1 MLGGKEMR
9 KLIYT
14 LVIAAFVAFGLSAA
28 QAQTTGSIAGTVVDQ
43 NGAVVP
49 NATVVVKGESGQ
61 EFTVV
66 TNDNG
71 TYRIPAVANGIYT
84 LTVTTTSGFKKY
96 LVSNVKVDV
105 GLPTTVDAALEVGGG
120 EQVVEVTSGGEVLQT
135 ETAAVS
141 RNITGRQIT
150 ETPIASRDALDLV
163 LLMPGTN
170 SVGAPRR
177 SSINGLP
184 KGSLNISIDGV
195 DVQDNL
201 LRSSDGFFTYVRPRV
216 DAIDEVTISTANPG
230 AESGGDGAVQIK
242 FVTKRGTNAYR
253 GGVFYQHRNTALNA
267 NYFFLNRDGKRDD
280 NGKALRQK
288 IQLNQYGGRLGG
300 PIPFPHIGEGGPF
313 FHSGKDKAF
322 FFFNY
327 EQFRQPESNSRTRVV
342 LTPAAQAGNF
352 SYVTGTG
359 TVETKN
365 LYTIA
370 STGNCVNTVTTA
382 ACTAT
387 PDPAIAALLTRI
399 RAATGTT
406 GTLTPIS
413 GDPNRLNYN
422 FTPAGG
428 QIRKFLALRFDFNL
442 TKKNSLEF
450 ITNRQK
456 FDPSKDFLNSQD
468 ERFPGFPA
476 YAQGSNRN
484 SYSTALRSTIT
495 NNLINEARFAV
506 STGLSVFSPGISASD
521 FDYAGGYNLGSGT
534 GTAGI
539 QIAGITGPTSRNSYS
554 NRNTPTYDFT
564 DSVNVI
570 AGSHTINFGGQYK
583 LIRAESTAINQL
595 VPTINF
601 GIDGTD
607 GAFGLFSSTTLP
619 GSTTTQQAEARNL
632 YAALVG
638 RVSGYANTAYLTAD
652 GSYVLN
658 GTQAQLSKQ
667 KTYGLFAQDS
677 WKVRPNLTVNYG
689 LRWQPQSSYIIL
701 SDNYARL
708 NSFEDVYGV
717 SGAGNIFKP
726 GTLTGRVPTV
736 VAVKKGE
743 SAYPADNNNFAPSI
757 GAVYSPGF
765 DGKGILH
772 SIFGSG
778 GRSVFRGGY
787 SISYV
792 REGFALVGS
801 ILGAN
806 PGGNLSASRNTGIAN
821 SFTVGTN
828 LRDPNNRNLTPN
840 TFAAT
845 PAYPITLTT
854 ANSAN
859 AFDPNLKT
867 GSVHSFSFGYQR
879 ELDKNTVVEV
889 RYVGNRGYDLFRQHN
904 INEFNTI
911 ENGFAAEFGLAQA
924 NLYAN
929 EAAFA
934 AGQTNRR
941 YCPAFVNATTG
952 TCVVSATN
960 SAAVN
965 RVPTFAY
972 FGANTGTSPLQIIQ
986 SYFSAPNNPATPT
999 VITFNP
1005 ANSALYNN
1013 ANFANATLVNS
1024 LSRNNPNLAGSG
1036 ATAFAGTNFEN
1047 SAARRANAI
1056 GNGLASNFFYV
1067 NPTTAASG
1075 AYIVDN
1081 SARSWYDSGVIELR
1095 RRLSDGLRFQAS
1107 YVWGKAQSDSF
1118 QSNSDNLAS
1127 FSNRENGLDL
1137 AKNVAVFDIRHAFK
1151 LDATYDLPF
1160 GKGAA
1165 FFTNA
1170 NGFVNAIVGGFS
1182 LYPTIRWQS
1191 GSPFSFGN
1199 VRLVGM
1205 TKKELQK
1212 EIKVRKDSIQNGI
1225 NVVTFLPDDI
1235 ILNTQKA
1242 FDINVASASGY
1253 GTTFGGGGAPSG
1265 RFIAPAGYGN
1275 CIQRYVGECGFNNL
1289 IVYGPGFFKFDV
1301 SLSKKVQFDEKRNIE
1316 LRATFLD
1323 ALNHP
1328 NFRIGGWATDVTTAT
1343 AGGSTF
1349 GQLGNGTAYQDIST
1363 TNDPGGRLI
1372 DIMLRINF

>member
-1 MLGGKEMR
+1 MR
-9 KLIYT
+9 KFASVLIV
-14 LVIAAFVAFGLSAA
+14 LVLTACGHLAV

-43 NGAVVP
+43 NGAVIP
-49 NATVVVKGESGQ
+49 NAAVTVKGESGQ
-61 EFTVV
+61 EFTAI
-66 TNDNG
+66 TSENG
-71 TYRIPAVANGIYT
+71 TYRIPAVQNGIYMV
-84 LTVTTTSGFKKY
+84 TVTTTGFKRFV
-96 LVSNVKVDV
+96 VSNVKVDV
-105 GLPTTVDAALEVGGG
+105 GLPTTVDAALEVGGS
-120 EQVVEVTSGGEVLQT
+120 EQIVEVTSGGEVLQT
-135 ETAAVS
+135 ETAAIS

-184 KGSLNISIDGV
+184 KGYLNISIDGV

-242 FVTKRGTNAYR
+242 FVTKRGTNDYR
-253 GGVFYQHRNTALNA
+253 GGLFYQHRNTALNA
-267 NYFFLNRDGKRDD
+267 NYFFLNRDGQRDE

-327 EQFRQPESNSRTRVV
+327 EQFRQPESNSRTRVI
-342 LTPAAQAGNF
+342 LTPDAQAGNF
-352 SYVTGTG
+352 SYITTNGVQTR
-359 TVETKN
+359 N
-365 LYTIA
+365 IYTIA
-370 STGNCVNTVTTA
+370 AAGNCGTTA
-382 ACTAT
+382 APLACTST
-387 PDPAIAALLTRI
+387 SDPMITSLLTRI
-399 RAATGTT
+399 RTATGTA
-406 GTLTPIS
+406 GTLTPIT

-442 TKKNSLEF
+442 TKNNSLEF
-450 ITNRQK
+450 VTNRQK
-456 FDPSKDFLNSQD
+456 FDPSKDFLNSQE
-468 ERFPGFPA
+468 ERFPGFSS
-476 YAQGSNRN
+476 YAQGSSRN

-495 NNLINEARFAV
+495 NNLINEARYAV
-506 STGLSVFSPGISASD
+506 STGLSEFSPGISAAD
-521 FDYAGGYNLGSGT
+521 FDYASGYDLGSGT

-564 DSVNVI
+564 DSVNWI
-570 AGSHTINFGGQYK
+570 KGSHNINFGGQYK
-583 LIRAESTAINQL
+583 IIRAESTAINRI
-595 VPTINF
+595 VPTVNF
-601 GIDGTD
+601 GIDSSET
-607 GAFGLFSSTTLP
+607 GAFGLFNSTTLP
-619 GSTTTQQAEARNL
+619 GSTPTQQAEARNL
-632 YAALVG
+632 YAVLVG
-638 RVSGYANTAYLTAD
+638 RVSGYTNTAYLTAD
-652 GSYVLN
+652 GNYVLN
-658 GTQAQLSKQ
+658 GEQTQLSKQ

-717 SGAGNIFKP
+717 SGLGNIFKP
-726 GTLTGRVPTV
+726 GTLAGRVPTV
-736 VAVKKGE
+736 VAMKKGE
-743 SAYPADNNNFAPSI
+743 SAYPSDNNNFAPSI
-757 GAVYSPGF
+757 GAVYSPDF
-765 DGKGILH
+765 NGKGILR
-772 SIFGSG
+772 SIFGSS

-806 PGGNLSASRNTGIAN
+806 PGGNLSASRNTGIAG

-828 LRDPNNRNLTPN
+828 LRDINNRNLTPN
-840 TFAAT
+840 PFAAT
-845 PAYPITLTT
+845 PAYPIALST
-854 ANSAN
+854 ANGAN
-859 AFDPNLKT
+859 AFDPDLKT

-879 ELDKNTVVEV
+879 ELDKNTVVEF

-911 ENGFAAEFGLAQA
+911 ENGFATEFGLAQA

-929 EAAFA
+929 EAAFN

-941 YCPAFVNATTG
+941 FCPGVVNSSGA
-952 TCVVSATN
+952 CVVSSTN
-960 SAAVN
+960 STPVS

-972 FGANTGTSPLQIIQ
+972 FGAGTGTSPLQIIQ
-986 SYFSAPNNPATPT
+986 SYFSAPNSTNPQLPR
-999 VITFNP
+999 TFDPSN
-1005 ANSALYNN
+1005 AALYNN
-1013 ANFANATLVNS
+1013 ANFANATLVTS
-1024 LSRNNPNLAGSG
+1024 LSRNNPNLAGIG
-1036 ATAFAGTNFEN
+1036 TTGFAGANFEN
-1047 SAARRANAI
+1047 NATRRQNAI
-1056 GNGLASNFFYV
+1056 SNGLFSNFFYV
-1067 NPTTAASG
+1067 NPTTANTG
-1075 AYIVDN
+1075 AFIVDN
-1081 SARSWYDSGVIELR
+1081 SAKSWYDSGVIELR

-1107 YVWGKAQSDSF
+1107 YVWGKAQSNSF
-1118 QSNSDNLAS
+1118 QSNSDNFAN
-1127 FSNRENGLDL
+1127 FSNREDGLEL

-1151 LDATYDLPF
+1151 FDATYDLPF
-1160 GKGAA
+1160 GKGMP
-1165 FFTNA
+1165 FFSNA

-1182 LYPTIRWQS
+1182 IYPTIRWQS
-1191 GSPFSFGN
+1191 GSPFSLGN
-1199 VRLVGM
+1199 VTLVGM
-1205 TKKELQK
+1205 TRKELQK
-1212 EIKVRKDSIQNGI
+1212 EIKVRKDSIQNGV
-1225 NVVTFLPDDI
+1225 NVVTYLPDDI

-1242 FDINVASASGY
+1242 FNIDVSNTANNGY
-1253 GTTFGGGGAPSG
+1253 GTTFGTGGPTG

-1275 CIQRYVGECGFNNL
+1275 CQQRYAGECGFNNL
-1289 IVYGPGFFKFDV
+1289 ILYGPSFFKFDV
-1301 SLSKKVQFDEKRNIE
+1301 SLSKKIQFDEKRNFE

-1328 NFRIGGWATDVTTAT
+1328 NFRIGGWAADVATAT
-1343 AGGSTF
+1343 LGGSTF

-1372 DIMLRINF
+1372 DIMLRFNF